1 MRAINIPDLVGSQPC
16 THKHMHEHACVPQA
30 PPIEDGKRG
39 EKEVGRREKPMNYE
53 EKKKKKS
60 SSAAKDPLPPLPPT
74 LSTHLLL
81 FSKLCLYAFQL
92 QRYDSQL
99 LVWVSKV
106 LCRQL

>member
-53 EKKKKKS
+53 EKKKK
-60 SSAAKDPLPPLPPT
+60 AL
-74 LSTHLLL
+74 
-81 FSKLCLYAFQL
+81 
-92 QRYDSQL
+92 R
-99 LVWVSKV
+99 
-106 LCRQL
+106 

>member
-53 EKKKKKS
+53 EKKKKK
-60 SSAAKDPLPPLPPT
+60 KIKICLLPHFNSIMCYYTKYLT
-74 LSTHLLL
+74 M
-81 FSKLCLYAFQL
+81 
-92 QRYDSQL
+92 
-99 LVWVSKV
+99 
-106 LCRQL
+106 